1 MKTLNKLNINPEKLM
16 KNEELIILRGGYGLI
31 CYGGSGPLCGQVIE
45 IIHDPYYLCSI
56 YCPGWTHWVSW

>member
-45 IIHDPYYLCSI
+45 IIADQNYLCDY
-56 YCPGWTHWVSW
+56 YCPGWIYYLSW